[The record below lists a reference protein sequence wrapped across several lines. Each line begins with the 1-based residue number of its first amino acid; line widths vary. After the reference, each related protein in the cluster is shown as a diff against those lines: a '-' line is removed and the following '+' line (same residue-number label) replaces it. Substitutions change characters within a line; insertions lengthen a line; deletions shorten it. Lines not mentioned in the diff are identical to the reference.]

1 MRRGVTGR
9 SALTGQVA
17 VVTAAGQGIGEASAL
32 TFAREGA
39 VVAVVDVNADE
50 ARRVVTSIEENGG
63 QAFALETDVTM
74 SDRVD
79 AMARE
84 VVSRCG
90 RIDIL
95 VNGVGGWHDI
105 QPVSDITDEEW
116 HRLISLNL
124 SSAFYCSRAVVRTMI
139 EHKSG
144 RIISITSNAGIA
156 PSPNAPS
163 SLPYSAAKAGLIG
176 MTKLL
181 ARDLGPDGITVN
193 CVAPGTTLTP
203 RVRKARDAES
213 IERIAATAPMRRL
226 VEPQDAAEAT
236 LFLASKEA
244 RYITGVTL
252 KVNGGK
258 LIS

>member
-1 MRRGVTGR
+1 MASRNV
-9 SALTGQVA
+9 LVGQVA
-17 VVTAAGQGIGEASAL
+17 VVTAAGQGIGEAIAL

-39 VVAVVDVNADE
+39 TVAVADINADE
-50 ARRVVTSIEENGG
+50 AGRVVSSIAENGG
-63 QAFALETDVTM
+63 QGFALETDVTK
-74 SDRVD
+74 SDQVE
-79 AMARE
+79 AMIRD

-95 VNGVGGWHDI
+95 VNGAGGWHEI
-105 QPVSDITDEEW
+105 QPLGDITDDEW

-124 SSAFYCSRAVVRTMI
+124 TSAFYCSRAAARIMVKQ
-139 EHKSG
+139 KSG
-144 RIISITSNAGIA
+144 RIVSIASNAGIA
-156 PSPNAPS
+156 PNPNAPS

-176 MTKLL
+176 MTKML
-181 ARDLGPDGITVN
+181 ARELGPDGITVN

-203 RVRKARDAES
+203 RVRRARDAKS
-213 IERIAATAPMRRL
+213 IERIIANVPMRRL

-252 KVNGGK
+252 KVNAGK
-258 LIS
+258 LIT